1 MNSPRRFVPTLT
13 DVVRP
18 EELMATAM
26 VQATSPDV
34 DVVRAEQAMVVGQ
47 ENGSAASQESG
58 LVAES
63 AQSTPDA
70 AALVA
75 KVCETVHQTLDDHL
89 RTMVMQQVQAQQLLL
104 IQSLRAELLPL
115 VHSLVEDAV
124 QAALQQRSSVPE

>member
-47 ENGSAASQESG
+47 ENGNAASQESG

-75 KVCETVHQTLDDHL
+75 KVCETVHQALDDHL